1 MFYGNLHRIQRSS
14 IDKHLALPVIHT
26 NKSFINCANLRSMHN
41 WVENGIFF
49 NICVDNHPFGFYLYI
64 SIKS

>member
-1 MFYGNLHRIQRSS
+1 M
-14 IDKHLALPVIHT
+14 

-41 WVENGIFF
+41 CVENGIFF
-49 NICVDNHPFGFYLYI
+49 NICVDTHLKLSLFGFYLYI